1 MNKTTIL
8 VVEDD
13 RPIRNLIITTLKTH
27 DYKYLAA
34 ENGAAAL
41 LEASSHNPDIVLLD
55 LGLPDMEGVEIIKK
69 IRTWSNMPIIVIS
82 ARSEDTDK
90 IEALDAGADDYI
102 TKPFSVEELLA
113 RIRVTQRR
121 LSIIQAGDSQET
133 SLFQNGN
140 LKIDYTAGCTYLK
153 DTELHLTPIEYKL
166 LCLLSHNLGKV
177 LTHTYITQQIWGR
190 TSENDVAS
198 LRVFMA
204 TLRKKLQ
211 PDKNG
216 VQYIDGSEPET
227 EADGSM
233 IENYMMDDGSLEY
246 HMILKSHEK
255 GFFTGKQLHVE
266 LENLGTV
273 AKAQYFPDIEGNWI
287 LDMTLG
293 GADTARY
300 IETCEKLGDT
310 ETIVTGVELSPVS
323 MRVTYDFPKTEPRM
337 EEFEDENGEIQT
349 IAWPAQPPFAFGIR
363 LKDGTVMKY
372 ISAGSESTGYTSEE
386 GQEYVVSFPLDRV
399 IDPDQVEAVLFRE
412 YDEES
417 DEHLTY
423 EVPLK
428 AN

>member
-1 MNKTTIL
+1 MKKNDTIY
-8 VVEDD
+8 
-13 RPIRNLIITTLKTH
+13 TLQQNI
-27 DYKYLAA
+27 
-34 ENGAAAL
+34 EI
-41 LEASSHNPDIVLLD
+41 PDIVTEKAN
-55 LGLPDMEGVEIIKK
+55 MAFEQ
-69 IRTWSNMPIIVIS
+69 IRKDAGSS
-82 ARSEDTDK
+82 SDK
-90 IEALDAGADDYI
+90 IVTYQKSVKKSRKKYVIAALIATMTVGAVSAYAAYTNWSHGMKEELRISEEQQKNLEANGMAAFSDASVTDAGVTVTAQQSI
-102 TKPFSVEELLA
+102 TDNYYTYLSFKVEGYSVEKG
-113 RIRVTQRR
+113 V
-121 LSIIQAGDSQET
+121 
-133 SLFQNGN
+133 
-140 LKIDYTAGCTYLK
+140 
-153 DTELHLTPIEYKL
+153 
-166 LCLLSHNLGKV
+166 
-177 LTHTYITQQIWGR
+177 
-190 TSENDVAS
+190 
-198 LRVFMA
+198 
-204 TLRKKLQ
+204 Q
-211 PDKNG
+211 PDFETISVTADGQDVSWGGRFYDGMISGNDG
-216 VQYIDGSEPET
+216 MFVNADGSEPET

-323 MRVTYDFPKTEPRM
+323 MRVTYDFPKTEPQM

-349 IAWPAQPPFAFGIR
+349 VAWPAQPPFAFGIR

>member
-1 MNKTTIL
+1 MKKNDTIY
-8 VVEDD
+8 
-13 RPIRNLIITTLKTH
+13 TLQQNI
-27 DYKYLAA
+27 
-34 ENGAAAL
+34 EI
-41 LEASSHNPDIVLLD
+41 PDIVTEKAN
-55 LGLPDMEGVEIIKK
+55 MAFEQ
-69 IRTWSNMPIIVIS
+69 IRKDAGSS
-82 ARSEDTDK
+82 SDK
-90 IEALDAGADDYI
+90 IVTYQKSVKKSRKKYVIAALIATMTVGAVSAYAAYTNWSHGMKEELRISEEQQKNLEANGMAAFSDASVTDAGVTVTAQQSI
-102 TKPFSVEELLA
+102 TDNYYTYLSFKVEGYSVEKG
-113 RIRVTQRR
+113 V
-121 LSIIQAGDSQET
+121 
-133 SLFQNGN
+133 
-140 LKIDYTAGCTYLK
+140 
-153 DTELHLTPIEYKL
+153 
-166 LCLLSHNLGKV
+166 
-177 LTHTYITQQIWGR
+177 
-190 TSENDVAS
+190 
-198 LRVFMA
+198 
-204 TLRKKLQ
+204 Q
-211 PDKNG
+211 PDFETISVTADGQDVSWGGRFYDGMISGNDG
-216 VQYIDGSEPET
+216 MFVNADGSEPET

>member
-1 MNKTTIL
+1 MKKNDTIY
-8 VVEDD
+8 
-13 RPIRNLIITTLKTH
+13 TLQQNI
-27 DYKYLAA
+27 
-34 ENGAAAL
+34 EI
-41 LEASSHNPDIVLLD
+41 PDIVTEKAN
-55 LGLPDMEGVEIIKK
+55 MAFEQ
-69 IRTWSNMPIIVIS
+69 IRKDAGSS
-82 ARSEDTDK
+82 SDK
-90 IEALDAGADDYI
+90 IVTYQKSVKKSRKKYVIAALIATMTVGAVSAYAAYTNWSHGMKEELRISEEQQKNLEANGMAAFSDASVTDAGVTVTAQQSI
-102 TKPFSVEELLA
+102 TDNYYTYLSFRVEGYSVEKG
-113 RIRVTQRR
+113 V
-121 LSIIQAGDSQET
+121 
-133 SLFQNGN
+133 
-140 LKIDYTAGCTYLK
+140 
-153 DTELHLTPIEYKL
+153 
-166 LCLLSHNLGKV
+166 
-177 LTHTYITQQIWGR
+177 
-190 TSENDVAS
+190 
-198 LRVFMA
+198 
-204 TLRKKLQ
+204 Q
-211 PDKNG
+211 PDFETISVTADGQDVSWGGRFYDGMISGNDG
-216 VQYIDGSEPET
+216 MFVNADGSEPET

>member
-1 MNKTTIL
+1 MKKNDTIYTL
-8 VVEDD
+8 QQNIEIPDIVTEKANMAFEQ
-13 RPIRNLIITTLKTH
+13 IRKDAGSSSDKIVTYQKPVKKSRK
-27 DYKYLAA
+27 KYV
-34 ENGAAAL
+34 AAAL
-41 LEASSHNPDIVLLD
+41 IATMTVGAVSAYAAYTNWSHGMKEELRISEEQQKNLEANGMAAFSDASV
-55 LGLPDMEGVEIIKK
+55 
-69 IRTWSNMPIIVIS
+69 T
-82 ARSEDTDK
+82 
-90 IEALDAGADDYI
+90 DAGVTVTAQQSI
-102 TKPFSVEELLA
+102 TDNYYTYLSFKVEGYSVEKG
-113 RIRVTQRR
+113 V
-121 LSIIQAGDSQET
+121 
-133 SLFQNGN
+133 
-140 LKIDYTAGCTYLK
+140 
-153 DTELHLTPIEYKL
+153 
-166 LCLLSHNLGKV
+166 
-177 LTHTYITQQIWGR
+177 
-190 TSENDVAS
+190 
-198 LRVFMA
+198 
-204 TLRKKLQ
+204 Q
-211 PDKNG
+211 PDFETISVTADGQDVSWGGRFYDGMISGDDGMVVNA
-216 VQYIDGSEPET
+216 DGSALET

-233 IENYMMDDGSLEY
+233 IENYVMDDGSLEY

-273 AKAQYFPDIEGNWI
+273 AKAQYFPDIEGSWI

-293 GADTARY
+293 GADTAKY
-300 IETCEKLGDT
+300 IETNEKLGDT
-310 ETIVTGVELSPVS
+310 ETTVTGVELSPVS

>member
-1 MNKTTIL
+1 MKKNDTIY
-8 VVEDD
+8 
-13 RPIRNLIITTLKTH
+13 TLQQNI
-27 DYKYLAA
+27 
-34 ENGAAAL
+34 EI
-41 LEASSHNPDIVLLD
+41 PDIVTEKAN
-55 LGLPDMEGVEIIKK
+55 MAFEQ
-69 IRTWSNMPIIVIS
+69 IRKDAGSS
-82 ARSEDTDK
+82 SDK
-90 IEALDAGADDYI
+90 IVTYQKSVKKSRKKYVIAALIATMTVGAVSAYAAYTNWSHGMKEELRISEEQQKNLEANGMAAFSDASVTDAGVTVTAQQSI
-102 TKPFSVEELLA
+102 TDNYYTYLSFKVEGYSVEKG
-113 RIRVTQRR
+113 V
-121 LSIIQAGDSQET
+121 
-133 SLFQNGN
+133 
-140 LKIDYTAGCTYLK
+140 
-153 DTELHLTPIEYKL
+153 
-166 LCLLSHNLGKV
+166 
-177 LTHTYITQQIWGR
+177 
-190 TSENDVAS
+190 
-198 LRVFMA
+198 
-204 TLRKKLQ
+204 Q
-211 PDKNG
+211 PDFETISVTADGQDVSWGGRFYDGMISGNDG
-216 VQYIDGSEPET
+216 MFVNADGSEAET

-412 YDEES
+412 YNEES

>member
-1 MNKTTIL
+1 MKKNDTIY
-8 VVEDD
+8 
-13 RPIRNLIITTLKTH
+13 TLQQNI
-27 DYKYLAA
+27 
-34 ENGAAAL
+34 EI
-41 LEASSHNPDIVLLD
+41 PDIVTEKAN
-55 LGLPDMEGVEIIKK
+55 MAFEQ
-69 IRTWSNMPIIVIS
+69 IRKDAGSS
-82 ARSEDTDK
+82 SDK
-90 IEALDAGADDYI
+90 IVTYQKSVKKSRKKYVIAALIATMTVGAVSAYAAYTNWSHGMKEELRISEEQQKNLEANGMAAFSDASVTDAGVTVTAQQSI
-102 TKPFSVEELLA
+102 TNNYYTYLSFKVEGYSVEKG
-113 RIRVTQRR
+113 V
-121 LSIIQAGDSQET
+121 
-133 SLFQNGN
+133 
-140 LKIDYTAGCTYLK
+140 
-153 DTELHLTPIEYKL
+153 
-166 LCLLSHNLGKV
+166 
-177 LTHTYITQQIWGR
+177 
-190 TSENDVAS
+190 
-198 LRVFMA
+198 
-204 TLRKKLQ
+204 Q
-211 PDKNG
+211 PDFETISVTADGQDVSWGGRFYDGMISGNDG
-216 VQYIDGSEPET
+216 MFVNADGSEPET

-349 IAWPAQPPFAFGIR
+349 VAWPAQPPFAFGIR

-412 YDEES
+412 YNEES
-417 DEHLTY
+417 NEHLTY

>member
-1 MNKTTIL
+1 MKKNDTIY
-8 VVEDD
+8 
-13 RPIRNLIITTLKTH
+13 TLQQNI
-27 DYKYLAA
+27 
-34 ENGAAAL
+34 EI
-41 LEASSHNPDIVLLD
+41 PDIVTEKAN
-55 LGLPDMEGVEIIKK
+55 MAFEQ
-69 IRTWSNMPIIVIS
+69 IRKDAGSS
-82 ARSEDTDK
+82 SDK
-90 IEALDAGADDYI
+90 IVTYQKSVKKSRKKYVIVALVATMTVGAVSAYAAYTNWSHGMKEELRISEEQQKNLEANGMAAFSDASVTDAGVTVTAQQSI
-102 TKPFSVEELLA
+102 TDNYYTYLSFKVEGYSVEKGVQPDFET
-113 RIRVTQRR
+113 ISVTADGQ
-121 LSIIQAGDSQET
+121 D
-133 SLFQNGN
+133 
-140 LKIDYTAGCTYLK
+140 
-153 DTELHLTPIEYKL
+153 
-166 LCLLSHNLGKV
+166 V
-177 LTHTYITQQIWGR
+177 IWGGR
-190 TSENDVAS
+190 
-198 LRVFMA
+198 F
-204 TLRKKLQ
+204 
-211 PDKNG
+211 
-216 VQYIDGSEPET
+216 YDGMISGDDGMVVNADGTAPET

-233 IENYMMDDGSLEY
+233 IENYVMDDGSLEY

-266 LENLGTV
+266 FENLGTV
-273 AKAQYFPDIEGNWI
+273 AKAQYYPDIEGSWI

-293 GADTARY
+293 GADTAKY
-300 IETCEKLGDT
+300 IETNEKLGDT

-412 YDEES
+412 YNEES
-417 DEHLTY
+417 NEHLTY

>member
-1 MNKTTIL
+1 MKKNDTIY
-8 VVEDD
+8 
-13 RPIRNLIITTLKTH
+13 TLQQNI
-27 DYKYLAA
+27 
-34 ENGAAAL
+34 EI
-41 LEASSHNPDIVLLD
+41 PDIVTEKAN
-55 LGLPDMEGVEIIKK
+55 MAFEQ
-69 IRTWSNMPIIVIS
+69 IRKDAGSS
-82 ARSEDTDK
+82 SDK
-90 IEALDAGADDYI
+90 IVTYQKSVKKSRKKYVVAALIATMTVGAVSAYAAYTNWSHGMKEELRISEEQQKNLEANGMAAFSDASVTDAGVTVTAQQSI
-102 TKPFSVEELLA
+102 TDNYYTYLSFKVEGYSVEKG
-113 RIRVTQRR
+113 V
-121 LSIIQAGDSQET
+121 
-133 SLFQNGN
+133 
-140 LKIDYTAGCTYLK
+140 
-153 DTELHLTPIEYKL
+153 
-166 LCLLSHNLGKV
+166 
-177 LTHTYITQQIWGR
+177 
-190 TSENDVAS
+190 
-198 LRVFMA
+198 
-204 TLRKKLQ
+204 Q
-211 PDKNG
+211 PDFETISVTADGQDVSWGGRFYDGMISGDDGMVVNA
-216 VQYIDGSEPET
+216 DGSEPET

-233 IENYMMDDGSLEY
+233 IENYVMDDGSLEY

-287 LDMTLG
+287 LDMSLG
-293 GADTARY
+293 GADTAKY
-300 IETCEKLGDT
+300 IETNEKLGDT
-310 ETIVTGVELSPVS
+310 ETTVTGVELSPVS

-412 YDEES
+412 YNEES
-417 DEHLTY
+417 NEHLTY

>member
-1 MNKTTIL
+1 MKKNDTIY
-8 VVEDD
+8 
-13 RPIRNLIITTLKTH
+13 TLQQNI
-27 DYKYLAA
+27 
-34 ENGAAAL
+34 EI
-41 LEASSHNPDIVLLD
+41 PDIVTEKAN
-55 LGLPDMEGVEIIKK
+55 MAFEQ
-69 IRTWSNMPIIVIS
+69 IRKDAGSS
-82 ARSEDTDK
+82 SDK
-90 IEALDAGADDYI
+90 IVTYQKSVKKSRKKYVIAALIATMTVGAVSAYAAYTNWSHGMKEELRISEEQQKNLEANGMAAFSDASVTDAGVTVTAQQSI
-102 TKPFSVEELLA
+102 TDNYYTYLSFKVEGYSVEKG
-113 RIRVTQRR
+113 V
-121 LSIIQAGDSQET
+121 
-133 SLFQNGN
+133 
-140 LKIDYTAGCTYLK
+140 
-153 DTELHLTPIEYKL
+153 
-166 LCLLSHNLGKV
+166 
-177 LTHTYITQQIWGR
+177 
-190 TSENDVAS
+190 
-198 LRVFMA
+198 
-204 TLRKKLQ
+204 Q
-211 PDKNG
+211 PDFETISVTADGQDVSWGGRFYDGMISGNDG
-216 VQYIDGSEPET
+216 MFVNADGSEPET

-349 IAWPAQPPFAFGIR
+349 VAWPAQPPFAFGIR

>member
-1 MNKTTIL
+1 MKKNDTIYTL
-8 VVEDD
+8 QQNIEIPDIVTEKANMAFEQ
-13 RPIRNLIITTLKTH
+13 IRKDAGSSSDKIVTYQKPVKKSRK
-27 DYKYLAA
+27 KYV
-34 ENGAAAL
+34 AAAL
-41 LEASSHNPDIVLLD
+41 IATMTVGAVSAYAAYTNWSHGMKEELRISEEQQKNLEANGMAAFSDASV
-55 LGLPDMEGVEIIKK
+55 
-69 IRTWSNMPIIVIS
+69 T
-82 ARSEDTDK
+82 
-90 IEALDAGADDYI
+90 DAGVTVTAQQSI
-102 TKPFSVEELLA
+102 TDNYYTYLSFKVEGYSVEKG
-113 RIRVTQRR
+113 V
-121 LSIIQAGDSQET
+121 
-133 SLFQNGN
+133 
-140 LKIDYTAGCTYLK
+140 
-153 DTELHLTPIEYKL
+153 
-166 LCLLSHNLGKV
+166 
-177 LTHTYITQQIWGR
+177 
-190 TSENDVAS
+190 
-198 LRVFMA
+198 
-204 TLRKKLQ
+204 Q
-211 PDKNG
+211 PDFETISVTADGQDVSWGGRFYDGMISGNDG
-216 VQYIDGSEPET
+216 MFVNADGSEPET

-293 GADTARY
+293 GADTAKY
-300 IETCEKLGDT
+300 IETNEKLGDT
-310 ETIVTGVELSPVS
+310 ETIVTGVELSPIS
-323 MRVTYDFPKTEPRM
+323 MRITYDFPKTEPRM

-386 GQEYVVSFPLDRV
+386 GQEYVVSSPLDRV

-412 YDEES
+412 YDEENGKQ
-417 DEHLTY
+417 LTY

>member
-1 MNKTTIL
+1 MKKNDTIYTL
-8 VVEDD
+8 QQNIEIPDIVTEKANMAFEQ
-13 RPIRNLIITTLKTH
+13 IRKDAGSSSDKIVTYQKPVKKSRK
-27 DYKYLAA
+27 KYV
-34 ENGAAAL
+34 AAAL
-41 LEASSHNPDIVLLD
+41 IATMTVGAVSAYAAYTNWSHGMKEELRISEEQQKNLEANGMAAFSDASV
-55 LGLPDMEGVEIIKK
+55 
-69 IRTWSNMPIIVIS
+69 T
-82 ARSEDTDK
+82 
-90 IEALDAGADDYI
+90 DAGVTVTAQQSI
-102 TKPFSVEELLA
+102 TDNYYTYLSFKVEGYSVEKGVQPDFET
-113 RIRVTQRR
+113 ISVTADGQ
-121 LSIIQAGDSQET
+121 D
-133 SLFQNGN
+133 
-140 LKIDYTAGCTYLK
+140 
-153 DTELHLTPIEYKL
+153 
-166 LCLLSHNLGKV
+166 V
-177 LTHTYITQQIWGR
+177 IWGGR
-190 TSENDVAS
+190 
-198 LRVFMA
+198 F
-204 TLRKKLQ
+204 
-211 PDKNG
+211 
-216 VQYIDGSEPET
+216 YDGMISGDDGMVVNADGTAPET

-233 IENYMMDDGSLEY
+233 IENYVMDDGSLEY

-266 LENLGTV
+266 FENLGTV
-273 AKAQYFPDIEGNWI
+273 AKAQYYPDIEGSWI

-293 GADTARY
+293 GADTAKY
-300 IETCEKLGDT
+300 IETNEKLGDT

-412 YDEES
+412 YNEES
-417 DEHLTY
+417 NEHLTY

>member
-1 MNKTTIL
+1 MKKNDTIY
-8 VVEDD
+8 
-13 RPIRNLIITTLKTH
+13 TLQQNI
-27 DYKYLAA
+27 
-34 ENGAAAL
+34 EI
-41 LEASSHNPDIVLLD
+41 PDIVTEKAN
-55 LGLPDMEGVEIIKK
+55 MAFEQ
-69 IRTWSNMPIIVIS
+69 IRKDAGSS
-82 ARSEDTDK
+82 SDK
-90 IEALDAGADDYI
+90 IVTYQKSVKKSRKKYVIVALVATMTVGAVSAYAAYTNWSHGMKEELRISEEQQKNLEANGMAAFSDASVTDAGVTVTAQQSI
-102 TKPFSVEELLA
+102 TDNYYAYLSFKVEGYSVEKG
-113 RIRVTQRR
+113 V
-121 LSIIQAGDSQET
+121 
-133 SLFQNGN
+133 
-140 LKIDYTAGCTYLK
+140 
-153 DTELHLTPIEYKL
+153 
-166 LCLLSHNLGKV
+166 
-177 LTHTYITQQIWGR
+177 
-190 TSENDVAS
+190 
-198 LRVFMA
+198 
-204 TLRKKLQ
+204 Q
-211 PDKNG
+211 PDFETISVTADGQDVSWGGRFYDGMISGDDGMVVNA
-216 VQYIDGSEPET
+216 DGSEPET

-233 IENYMMDDGSLEY
+233 IENYVMDDGSLEY

-287 LDMTLG
+287 LDMSLG
-293 GADTARY
+293 GADTAKY
-300 IETCEKLGDT
+300 IETNEKLGDT

-323 MRVTYDFPKTEPRM
+323 MRITYDFPKTEPRM

-412 YDEES
+412 YNEES
-417 DEHLTY
+417 NEHLTY

>member
-1 MNKTTIL
+1 MKKNDTIY
-8 VVEDD
+8 
-13 RPIRNLIITTLKTH
+13 TLQQNI
-27 DYKYLAA
+27 
-34 ENGAAAL
+34 EI
-41 LEASSHNPDIVLLD
+41 PDIVTEKAN
-55 LGLPDMEGVEIIKK
+55 MAFEQ
-69 IRTWSNMPIIVIS
+69 IRKDAGSS
-82 ARSEDTDK
+82 SDK
-90 IEALDAGADDYI
+90 IVTYQKSVKKSRKKYVVAALIATMTVGAVSAYAAYTNWSYGMKEELRISEEQQKNLEANGMAAFSDASVTDAGVTVTAQQSI
-102 TKPFSVEELLA
+102 TDNYYTYLSFKVEGYSVEKG
-113 RIRVTQRR
+113 V
-121 LSIIQAGDSQET
+121 
-133 SLFQNGN
+133 
-140 LKIDYTAGCTYLK
+140 
-153 DTELHLTPIEYKL
+153 
-166 LCLLSHNLGKV
+166 
-177 LTHTYITQQIWGR
+177 
-190 TSENDVAS
+190 
-198 LRVFMA
+198 
-204 TLRKKLQ
+204 Q
-211 PDKNG
+211 PDFETISVTADGQDVSWGGRFYDGMISGDDGIVVNA
-216 VQYIDGSEPET
+216 DGSAPET

-233 IENYMMDDGSLEY
+233 IENYVMDDGSLEY

-293 GADTARY
+293 GADTAKY
-300 IETCEKLGDT
+300 IETNEKLGDT

-349 IAWPAQPPFAFGIR
+349 IALPAQPPFAFGIR

-412 YDEES
+412 YNEES
-417 DEHLTY
+417 NEHLTY

>member
-1 MNKTTIL
+1 MKKNDTIY
-8 VVEDD
+8 
-13 RPIRNLIITTLKTH
+13 TLQQNI
-27 DYKYLAA
+27 
-34 ENGAAAL
+34 EI
-41 LEASSHNPDIVLLD
+41 PDIVTEKAN
-55 LGLPDMEGVEIIKK
+55 MAFEQ
-69 IRTWSNMPIIVIS
+69 IRKDAGSS
-82 ARSEDTDK
+82 SDK
-90 IEALDAGADDYI
+90 IVKYQKSVKKSRKKYVVAALIATMTVGAVSAYAAYTNWSHGMKEELRISEEQQKNLEANGMAAFSDESVTDAGVTVTAQQSI
-102 TKPFSVEELLA
+102 TDNYYTYLSFKVEGYSVEKG
-113 RIRVTQRR
+113 V
-121 LSIIQAGDSQET
+121 
-133 SLFQNGN
+133 
-140 LKIDYTAGCTYLK
+140 
-153 DTELHLTPIEYKL
+153 
-166 LCLLSHNLGKV
+166 
-177 LTHTYITQQIWGR
+177 
-190 TSENDVAS
+190 
-198 LRVFMA
+198 
-204 TLRKKLQ
+204 Q
-211 PDKNG
+211 PDFETISVTADGQDVSWGGRFYDGMISDNDG
-216 VQYIDGSEPET
+216 MFVNADGSEPET

-323 MRVTYDFPKTEPRM
+323 MRITYDFPKTEPRM

-349 IAWPAQPPFAFGIR
+349 IALPAQPPFAFGIR

-412 YDEES
+412 YDEENGKQ
-417 DEHLTY
+417 LTY

>member
-1 MNKTTIL
+1 MKKNDTIY
-8 VVEDD
+8 
-13 RPIRNLIITTLKTH
+13 TLQQNI
-27 DYKYLAA
+27 
-34 ENGAAAL
+34 EI
-41 LEASSHNPDIVLLD
+41 PDIVTEKAN
-55 LGLPDMEGVEIIKK
+55 MAFEQ
-69 IRTWSNMPIIVIS
+69 IRKDAGSS
-82 ARSEDTDK
+82 SDK
-90 IEALDAGADDYI
+90 IVTYQKSVKKSRKKYVIAALIATMTVGAVSAYAAYTNWSHGMKEELRISEEQQKNLEANGMAAFSDASVTDAGVTVTAQQSI
-102 TKPFSVEELLA
+102 TDNYYTYLSFKVEGYSVEKG
-113 RIRVTQRR
+113 V
-121 LSIIQAGDSQET
+121 
-133 SLFQNGN
+133 
-140 LKIDYTAGCTYLK
+140 
-153 DTELHLTPIEYKL
+153 
-166 LCLLSHNLGKV
+166 
-177 LTHTYITQQIWGR
+177 
-190 TSENDVAS
+190 
-198 LRVFMA
+198 
-204 TLRKKLQ
+204 Q
-211 PDKNG
+211 PDFETISVTADGQDVSWGGRFYDGMISGNDG
-216 VQYIDGSEPET
+216 MFVNADGSEPET

-399 IDPDQVEAVLFRE
+399 IDPDQVDAVLFRE

>member
-1 MNKTTIL
+1 MKKNDTIY
-8 VVEDD
+8 
-13 RPIRNLIITTLKTH
+13 TLQQNI
-27 DYKYLAA
+27 
-34 ENGAAAL
+34 EI
-41 LEASSHNPDIVLLD
+41 PDIVTEKAN
-55 LGLPDMEGVEIIKK
+55 MAFEQ
-69 IRTWSNMPIIVIS
+69 IRKDAGSS
-82 ARSEDTDK
+82 SDK
-90 IEALDAGADDYI
+90 IVTYQKSVKKSRKKYVIVALVATMTVGAVSAYAAYTNWSHGMKEELRISEEQQKNLEANGMAAFSDASVTDAGVTVTAQQSI
-102 TKPFSVEELLA
+102 TDNYYTYLSFKVEGYSVEKG
-113 RIRVTQRR
+113 V
-121 LSIIQAGDSQET
+121 
-133 SLFQNGN
+133 
-140 LKIDYTAGCTYLK
+140 
-153 DTELHLTPIEYKL
+153 
-166 LCLLSHNLGKV
+166 
-177 LTHTYITQQIWGR
+177 
-190 TSENDVAS
+190 
-198 LRVFMA
+198 
-204 TLRKKLQ
+204 Q
-211 PDKNG
+211 PDFETISVTADGQNVSWG
-216 VQYIDGSEPET
+216 GRFYDGMISGDDGMVVNADGSAPET

-233 IENYMMDDGSLEY
+233 IENYVMDDGSLEY

-266 LENLGTV
+266 FENLGTV

-287 LDMTLG
+287 LDMSLG
-293 GADTARY
+293 GADTAKY
-300 IETCEKLGDT
+300 IETNEKLGDT

-417 DEHLTY
+417 DKHLTY

>member
-1 MNKTTIL
+1 MKKNDTIY
-8 VVEDD
+8 
-13 RPIRNLIITTLKTH
+13 TLQQNI
-27 DYKYLAA
+27 
-34 ENGAAAL
+34 EI
-41 LEASSHNPDIVLLD
+41 PDIVTEKAN
-55 LGLPDMEGVEIIKK
+55 MAFEQ
-69 IRTWSNMPIIVIS
+69 IRKDAGSS
-82 ARSEDTDK
+82 SDK
-90 IEALDAGADDYI
+90 IVTYQKSVKKSRKKYVIAALIATMTVGAVSAYAAYTNWSHGMKEELRISEEQQKNLEANGMAAFSDASVTDAGVTVTAQQSI
-102 TKPFSVEELLA
+102 TDNYYTYLSFKVEGYSVEKG
-113 RIRVTQRR
+113 V
-121 LSIIQAGDSQET
+121 
-133 SLFQNGN
+133 
-140 LKIDYTAGCTYLK
+140 
-153 DTELHLTPIEYKL
+153 
-166 LCLLSHNLGKV
+166 
-177 LTHTYITQQIWGR
+177 
-190 TSENDVAS
+190 
-198 LRVFMA
+198 
-204 TLRKKLQ
+204 Q
-211 PDKNG
+211 PDFETISVTADGQDVSWGGRFYDGMISGNDG
-216 VQYIDGSEPET
+216 MFVNADGSAPET
-227 EADGSM
+227 ESDGSM

-349 IAWPAQPPFAFGIR
+349 VAWPAQPPFAFGIR

>member
-1 MNKTTIL
+1 MKKNDTIY
-8 VVEDD
+8 
-13 RPIRNLIITTLKTH
+13 TLQQNI
-27 DYKYLAA
+27 
-34 ENGAAAL
+34 EI
-41 LEASSHNPDIVLLD
+41 PDIVTEKAN
-55 LGLPDMEGVEIIKK
+55 MAFEQ
-69 IRTWSNMPIIVIS
+69 IRKDAGSS
-82 ARSEDTDK
+82 SDK
-90 IEALDAGADDYI
+90 IVTYQKSVKKSRKKYVIVALVATMTVGAVSAYAAYTNWSHGMKEELRISEEQQKNLEANGMAAFSDASVTDAGVTVTAQQSI
-102 TKPFSVEELLA
+102 TDNYYTYLSFKVEGYSVEKG
-113 RIRVTQRR
+113 V
-121 LSIIQAGDSQET
+121 
-133 SLFQNGN
+133 
-140 LKIDYTAGCTYLK
+140 
-153 DTELHLTPIEYKL
+153 
-166 LCLLSHNLGKV
+166 
-177 LTHTYITQQIWGR
+177 
-190 TSENDVAS
+190 
-198 LRVFMA
+198 
-204 TLRKKLQ
+204 Q
-211 PDKNG
+211 PDFETISVTADGQDVSWGGRFYDGMISGDDGMVVNA
-216 VQYIDGSEPET
+216 DGSVPET

-233 IENYMMDDGSLEY
+233 IENYVMDDGSLEY

-273 AKAQYFPDIEGNWI
+273 AKAQYFPDIEGSWI

-293 GADTARY
+293 GADTAKY
-300 IETCEKLGDT
+300 IETNEKLGDT

-323 MRVTYDFPKTEPRM
+323 MRITYDFPKTEPRM

-412 YDEES
+412 YDEENGKQ
-417 DEHLTY
+417 LTY

>member
-1 MNKTTIL
+1 MKKNDTIY
-8 VVEDD
+8 
-13 RPIRNLIITTLKTH
+13 TLQQNI
-27 DYKYLAA
+27 
-34 ENGAAAL
+34 EI
-41 LEASSHNPDIVLLD
+41 PDIVTEKAN
-55 LGLPDMEGVEIIKK
+55 MAFEQ
-69 IRTWSNMPIIVIS
+69 IRKDAGSS
-82 ARSEDTDK
+82 DK
-90 IEALDAGADDYI
+90 IVTYQKPVKKSQKKYMVAALIATMTVGAVSAYAAYTNWSHGMKEELRISEEQQKNLEANGMAAFSDASVTDAGVTVTAQQSI
-102 TKPFSVEELLA
+102 T
-113 RIRVTQRR
+113 
-121 LSIIQAGDSQET
+121 D
-133 SLFQNGN
+133 N
-140 LKIDYTAGCTYLK
+140 YYTYL
-153 DTELHLTPIEYKL
+153 
-166 LCLLSHNLGKV
+166 
-177 LTHTYITQQIWGR
+177 
-190 TSENDVAS
+190 S
-198 LRVFMA
+198 LRVEGYSVE
-204 TLRKKLQ
+204 KGVQ
-211 PDKNG
+211 PDFETISVTADGQDVSWGGRFYDGMISGNDG
-216 VQYIDGSEPET
+216 MFVNADGSEPET

-399 IDPDQVEAVLFRE
+399 IDPDQVETVLFSE
-412 YDEES
+412 YDEENGKQ
-417 DEHLTY
+417 LTY

>member
-1 MNKTTIL
+1 MKKNDTIY
-8 VVEDD
+8 
-13 RPIRNLIITTLKTH
+13 TLQQNI
-27 DYKYLAA
+27 
-34 ENGAAAL
+34 EI
-41 LEASSHNPDIVLLD
+41 PDIVTEKAN
-55 LGLPDMEGVEIIKK
+55 MAFEQ
-69 IRTWSNMPIIVIS
+69 IRKDAGSS
-82 ARSEDTDK
+82 SDK
-90 IEALDAGADDYI
+90 IVTYQKPVKKSRKKYVVAALIATMTVGAVSAYAAYTNWSHGMKEELRISEEQQKNLEANGMAAFSDASVTDAGVTVTAQQSI
-102 TKPFSVEELLA
+102 TDNYYTYLSFKVEGYSVEKG
-113 RIRVTQRR
+113 V
-121 LSIIQAGDSQET
+121 
-133 SLFQNGN
+133 
-140 LKIDYTAGCTYLK
+140 
-153 DTELHLTPIEYKL
+153 
-166 LCLLSHNLGKV
+166 
-177 LTHTYITQQIWGR
+177 
-190 TSENDVAS
+190 
-198 LRVFMA
+198 
-204 TLRKKLQ
+204 Q
-211 PDKNG
+211 PDFETISVTADGQDVSWGGRFYDGMISGDDGMVVNA
-216 VQYIDGSEPET
+216 DGSAPET

-233 IENYMMDDGSLEY
+233 IENYVMDDGSLEY

-273 AKAQYFPDIEGNWI
+273 AKAQYFPDIEGSWI

-293 GADTARY
+293 GADTAKY
-300 IETCEKLGDT
+300 IETNEKLGDT
-310 ETIVTGVELSPVS
+310 ETTVTGVELSPVS

-412 YDEES
+412 YNEES
-417 DEHLTY
+417 NEHLTY

>member
-1 MNKTTIL
+1 MKKNDTIY
-8 VVEDD
+8 
-13 RPIRNLIITTLKTH
+13 TLQQNI
-27 DYKYLAA
+27 
-34 ENGAAAL
+34 EI
-41 LEASSHNPDIVLLD
+41 PDIVTEKAN
-55 LGLPDMEGVEIIKK
+55 MAFEQ
-69 IRTWSNMPIIVIS
+69 IRKDAGSS
-82 ARSEDTDK
+82 SDK
-90 IEALDAGADDYI
+90 IVTYQKSVKKSRKKYVIVALVATMTVGAVSAYAAYTNWSHGMKEELRISEEQQKNLEANGMAAFSDASVTDAGVTVTAQQSI
-102 TKPFSVEELLA
+102 TDNYYTYLSFKVEGYSVEKG
-113 RIRVTQRR
+113 V
-121 LSIIQAGDSQET
+121 
-133 SLFQNGN
+133 
-140 LKIDYTAGCTYLK
+140 
-153 DTELHLTPIEYKL
+153 
-166 LCLLSHNLGKV
+166 
-177 LTHTYITQQIWGR
+177 
-190 TSENDVAS
+190 
-198 LRVFMA
+198 
-204 TLRKKLQ
+204 Q
-211 PDKNG
+211 PDFETISVTADGQDVSWGGRFYDGMISGDDGMVVNA
-216 VQYIDGSEPET
+216 DGSAPET

-233 IENYMMDDGSLEY
+233 IENYVMDDGSLEY

-273 AKAQYFPDIEGNWI
+273 AKAQYFPDIEGSWI

-293 GADTARY
+293 GADTAKY
-300 IETCEKLGDT
+300 IETNEKLGDT
-310 ETIVTGVELSPVS
+310 ETTVTGVELSPVS

-412 YDEES
+412 YNEES
-417 DEHLTY
+417 NEHLTY